1 MTDVPE
7 DTLTPF
13 LATCH
18 EIARRGLVRC
28 SSGNLSVRIDDERML
43 LTSSRS
49 WMERVTAHDLSICRL
64 SDGSLIEGGKPSV
77 ETRFHAG
84 VLRTRPEMK
93 VVLHFQTPYATAL
106 ACREQPPP
114 SYFVI
119 PEIPFYIGPVAH
131 VPYIVPGSEGLANA
145 VTEAMRDH
153 DMVVMGNH
161 GHVTT
166 ARDYDHVIQNAQ
178 FFELACSI
186 IVNAGDELSPLSSG
200 EVQELL
206 DMRAAAQSV
215 AV

>member
-1 MTDVPE
+1 MRDVPE
-7 DTLTPF
+7 NILTRF

-28 SSGNLSVRIDDERML
+28 SSGNLSVRLDDKRML

-49 WMERVTAHDLSICRL
+49 WMERVTVDDLSICRL

-84 VLRTRPEMK
+84 VLRTRPEMN

-106 ACREQPPP
+106 ACRERKPEC
-114 SYFVI
+114 YFVI

-131 VPYIVPGSEGLANA
+131 VPYIVPGSGGLADA

-161 GHVTT
+161 GQVTT
-166 ARDYDHVIQNAQ
+166 ARDYEHAIQNAE
-178 FFELACSI
+178 FFELVSSV
-186 IVNAGDELSPLSSG
+186 IVNAGDALSPLSRE
-200 EVQELL
+200 EVRELL
-206 DMRAAAQSV
+206 DMRAAAQGASV
-215 AV
+215 